1 MLTIETI
8 TTFLG
13 WCAIL
18 NIGVFILSCIMLTTS
33 RNFISGIHQKMFGL
47 DQAFLVQTYI
57 HYLAHYKIVIIVFNI
72 VPYIVLKL
80 MGSV

>member
-18 NIGVFILSCIMLTTS
+18 NIGVLTLSSIILTTS
-33 RNFISGIHQKMFGL
+33 PNFISGIHQKMFGF
-47 DQAFLVQTYI
+47 DQALLAKTYI
-57 HYLAHYKIVIIVFNI
+57 HYLAFYKIIIIVFNI
-72 VPYIVLKL
+72 VPYIALKL